1 MTAGRAFSELIA
13 AAGAGEP
20 KSSSMNPRRSTS
32 LAFDAADFVV
42 VAGAEAAAEDRVVVG
57 DEIEL
62 AVLDRRGGGT
72 SSLPAS
78 YSSKPR

>member
-1 MTAGRAFSELIA
+1 M
-13 AAGAGEP
+13 
-20 KSSSMNPRRSTS
+20 
-32 LAFDAADFVV
+32 AFDAADFVV
-42 VAGAEAAAEDRVVVG
+42 VAGAEAAAAEDRVVVG

>member
-1 MTAGRAFSELIA
+1 
-13 AAGAGEP
+13 
-20 KSSSMNPRRSTS
+20 MNPRRSTS

-42 VAGAEAAAEDRVVVG
+42 VAGAEAAAAEDRVVVG
-57 DEIEL
+57 DEMEL